1 MFSPRRPHRLHRAS
15 LADRF
20 NRYVR
25 YYRVG
30 LLLAATSVP
39 CLGFLPLSSP
49 LQETLFRAESGLF
62 AQDPADFNVRAD
74 AAPLAS
80 RSYYDGAETIGR
92 VGHEAILRRDILHQ
106 LKKFAHMQYLE
117 EIEKIP
123 EDVREAHREEYKN
136 GILNQYLNSEEIFTQ
151 VLDNHIRKLL
161 FYNDYVV
168 SRPKDQIEEQTKQLE
183 SEFNSKMLP
192 ELKETFGCKT
202 QKELEDYFEREIG
215 SDYAQEKRIFMQQ
228 TLGELW
234 MNYNLGEEDFDPT
247 VVDLRRYYEA
257 HRDVYRVEPRVRW
270 QAMTVYFG
278 RQRSKDEA
286 RRKIAHMGNAV
297 QAEPDPKRQE
307 ALFAE
312 VCRVDSEDVFA
323 SKGGYRDWT
332 ERGSLRSQIVENAIF
347 SEDLPVG
354 SLSRILED
362 ENSLT
367 IARIIERVSERTKS
381 FPEVQEEVREKLIA
395 DRREAMRKTYEERL
409 SQRFSIEIYAITP
422 EEREKWFRSA
432 ERETESATGREVY

>member
-1 MFSPRRPHRLHRAS
+1 MFSPRRPFRFVCALF
-15 LADRF
+15 ADRF
-20 NRYVR
+20 NRR
-25 YYRVG
+25 FGKGRVG
-30 LLLAATSVP
+30 LLIVATSVS
-39 CLGFLPLSSP
+39 CADLALRSPLS
-49 LQETLFRAESGLF
+49 RDVSGVENRLF
-62 AQDPADFNVRAD
+62 AQEPADFNVRAD

-92 VGHEAILRRDILHQ
+92 VGHEAILRRDIHHQ
-106 LKKFAHMQYLE
+106 IKKFAHMQYLE
-117 EIEKIP
+117 EIAKIP
-123 EDVREAHREEYKN
+123 EDVREKHRKEYKD
-136 GILNQYLNSEEIFTQ
+136 GILNQYLNNEEIFAQ
-151 VLDNHIRKLL
+151 ILDNHIRKLL

-183 SEFNSKMLP
+183 SEFDAKMVP

-234 MNYNLGEEDFDPT
+234 LNYNLGEEDFDPT

-257 HRDVYRVEPRVRW
+257 NRDIYRVEPRVRW

-278 RQRSKDEA
+278 RRRSKDEA
-286 RRKIAHMGNAV
+286 RRKLAHMGNAV
-297 QAEPDPKRQE
+297 QAEPDPRRRE

-332 ERGSLRSQIVENAIF
+332 ERGALRSEVVENAIF

-354 SLSRILED
+354 ALSRILED
-362 ENSLT
+362 ESSLT
-367 IARIIERVSERTKS
+367 IARIIERVPERVKS
-381 FPEVQEEVREKLIA
+381 FSEVQEEVREKLIA
-395 DRREAMRKTYEERL
+395 DRREAMRKIYEERL
-409 SQRFSIEIYAITP
+409 SKRFSIEIYAISP

-432 ERETESATGREVY
+432 ERKSESATGREIR

>member
-1 MFSPRRPHRLHRAS
+1 MFSPRRPYRSICAR

-20 NRYVR
+20 YRYVR
-25 YYRVG
+25 YRRVG
-30 LLLAATSVP
+30 LFVVATSVP
-39 CLGFLPLSSP
+39 CLGLVFHLDEPRNVRSVAK
-49 LQETLFRAESGLF
+49 RLF
-62 AQDPADFNVRAD
+62 AQDPADFNVRSD

-106 LKKFAHMQYLE
+106 MKKFAHMQYLE
-117 EIEKIP
+117 EIAKLP
-123 EDVREAHREEYKN
+123 EEVREARRQEYKQ
-136 GILNQYLNSEEIFTQ
+136 GILDQYLNSEEIFTQ
-151 VLDNHIRKLL
+151 ILDNHIRKLL

-183 SEFNSKMLP
+183 AEFDSKMVP
-192 ELKETFGCKT
+192 ELKKTFGCKT

-247 VVDLRRYYEA
+247 VVDLRRYYDANREI
-257 HRDVYRVEPRVRW
+257 YRVKARVRW

-278 RQRSKDEA
+278 RQRSKEEA

-307 ALFAE
+307 TLFAE

-323 SKGGYRDWT
+323 AQGGYRDWT
-332 ERGSLRSQIVENAIF
+332 ERGSLRSQVVENAIF
-347 SEDLPVG
+347 SEDLPVAT
-354 SLSRILED
+354 LSRILED

-367 IARIIERVSERTKS
+367 IARIIERVPERVKS

-395 DRREAMRKTYEERL
+395 DRREAMRKIYEERL
-409 SQRFSIEIYAITP
+409 SKRFSIEIYAITP

-432 ERETESATGREVY
+432 ERETESATGREIR

>member
-1 MFSPRRPHRLHRAS
+1 
-15 LADRF
+15 
-20 NRYVR
+20 
-25 YYRVG
+25 
-30 LLLAATSVP
+30 
-39 CLGFLPLSSP
+39 
-49 LQETLFRAESGLF
+49 
-62 AQDPADFNVRAD
+62 
-74 AAPLAS
+74 
-80 RSYYDGAETIGR
+80 
-92 VGHEAILRRDILHQ
+92 
-106 LKKFAHMQYLE
+106 MQYLE
-117 EIEKIP
+117 EIKKIP
-123 EDVREAHREEYKN
+123 EDVREEHREEYKN

-151 VLDNHIRKLL
+151 ILDVHIRKLL

-183 SEFNSKMLP
+183 AEFDAKMVP
-192 ELKETFGCKT
+192 ELKDSFGCRT
-202 QKELEDYFEREIG
+202 LKELEDYFEREIG

-228 TLGELW
+228 TLGDLW

-278 RQRSKDEA
+278 RQRSKEEA

-297 QAEPDPKRQE
+297 QAESDPRRQE
-307 ALFAE
+307 KLFAE

-323 SKGGYRDWT
+323 SDGGYRDWT
-332 ERGSLRSQIVENAIF
+332 ERGALRSQVVEDAIF

-354 SLSRILED
+354 TLSRILED

-367 IARIIERVSERTKS
+367 IARVVERVSERIKS

-409 SQRFSIEIYAITP
+409 SKRFSIEIYAITP

-432 ERETESATGREVY
+432 ERETESATGREIY

>member
-1 MFSPRRPHRLHRAS
+1 MFSPRRPYRS
-15 LADRF
+15 LCARF
-20 NRYVR
+20 TDYTGRYAR
-25 YYRVG
+25 RYRVG
-30 LLLAATSVP
+30 LFVVACAVS
-39 CLGFLPLSSP
+39 GSP
-49 LQETLFRAESGLF
+49 LPWEAETTFFLDGASAF
-62 AQDPADFNVRAD
+62 AQDASDLNLRSD
-74 AAPLAS
+74 DAPLAS

-123 EDVREAHREEYKN
+123 EDVREERREAYKK
-136 GILNQYLNSEEIFTQ
+136 GILDQYLNSEEIYTQ
-151 VLDNHIRKLL
+151 ILDNHIRKLL

-168 SRPKDQIEEQTKQLE
+168 SRPKDQIAEQTKQLE
-183 SEFNSKMLP
+183 AEFESKMVP
-192 ELKETFGCKT
+192 ELKTTFGCKT
-202 QKELEDYFEREIG
+202 QRELENYFEREIG
-215 SDYAQEKRIFMQQ
+215 TDYAQEKRIFMQQ

-234 MNYNLGEEDFDPT
+234 MNFNLGEEDFDPT
-247 VVDLRRYYEA
+247 VVDLRRYYDANQET
-257 HRDVYRVEPRVRW
+257 YRLSARVRW

-297 QAEPDPKRQE
+297 QAELDPRRQE

-332 ERGSLRSQIVENAIF
+332 ERGTLRSEVVENAIF

-354 SLSRILED
+354 ALSRILED

-367 IARIIERVSERTKS
+367 IVRIIERVPERIKS

-409 SQRFSIEIYAITP
+409 SKRFSIEIYAITP

-432 ERETESATGREVY
+432 ERETESATGREIY

>member
-1 MFSPRRPHRLHRAS
+1 MFSPRRPHSSIRAY
-15 LADRF
+15 LAARF
-20 NRYVR
+20 NRCVR
-25 YYRVG
+25 RRRVA
-30 LLLAATSVP
+30 LLLVATAAPSLAFPFLFSEPSSVAE
-39 CLGFLPLSSP
+39 CSLA
-49 LQETLFRAESGLF
+49 QEPSEL
-62 AQDPADFNVRAD
+62 NVRTD

-80 RSYYDGAETIGR
+80 RSYYDGAETLGR

-123 EDVREAHREEYKN
+123 EDVREEYREEYKK
-136 GILNQYLNSEEIFTQ
+136 GVLQQYLNNEEIFTQ

-183 SEFNSKMLP
+183 EEFNEKMLP

-202 QKELEDYFEREIG
+202 LKELEDYFEREIG

-257 HRDVYRVEPRVRW
+257 NRDVYRVKPRVRW

-278 RQRSKDEA
+278 RKRSKEEA

-297 QAEPDPKRQE
+297 QAESDPKRQE

-332 ERGSLRSQIVENAIF
+332 APGSLRSQVVEKAIF
-347 SEDLPVG
+347 SENLPVG
-354 SLSRILED
+354 ALSRILED
-362 ENSLT
+362 DGSLHPCPQRQWPSQDT
-367 IARIIERVSERTKS
+367 LTYCPRICE
-381 FPEVQEEVREKLIA
+381 P
-395 DRREAMRKTYEERL
+395 
-409 SQRFSIEIYAITP
+409 P
-422 EEREKWFRSA
+422 PRS
-432 ERETESATGREVY
+432 R

>member
-1 MFSPRRPHRLHRAS
+1 MFSPRRPYRSICAHF
-15 LADRF
+15 ADRF
-20 NRYVR
+20 NRHVR

-30 LLLAATSVP
+30 LLAATCAVP
-39 CLGFLPLSSP
+39 CAPLPF
-49 LQETLFRAESGLF
+49 ETEINFFASGSQAF
-62 AQDPADFNVRAD
+62 AQDASDLNVRSD
-74 AAPLAS
+74 DAPLAS
-80 RSYYDGAETIGR
+80 RSYYDGAETLGR

-123 EDVREAHREEYKN
+123 EDVREAHRAAYKQ
-136 GILNQYLNSEEIFTQ
+136 GLLEQFLNSEEIFTQ
-151 VLDNHIRKLL
+151 ILDNHIRKLL

-168 SRPKDQIEEQTKQLE
+168 SRPKDQIEEQTKQLQA
-183 SEFNSKMLP
+183 EFDSKMIP
-192 ELKETFGCKT
+192 EMKETFGCKT

-215 SDYAQEKRIFMQQ
+215 TDFAQEKRIFMQQ

-247 VVDLRRYYEA
+247 VVDLRRYYDA
-257 HRDVYRVEPRVRW
+257 NRDIYRVEPRVRW

-297 QAEPDPKRQE
+297 QAESDPRRQE

-323 SKGGYRDWT
+323 SQGGYRDWT
-332 ERGSLRSQIVENAIF
+332 ERGALRSEVVENAIF

-354 SLSRILED
+354 ALSRILED
-362 ENSLT
+362 DGSLT
-367 IARIIERVSERTKS
+367 IVRIIDRVSERTKS

-409 SQRFSIEIYAITP
+409 SKRFSIEIYAITP

-432 ERETESATGREVY
+432 ERETESATGREIR

>member
-1 MFSPRRPHRLHRAS
+1 MFSPRRPFRPIRAF
-15 LADRF
+15 LADRSS
-20 NRYVR
+20 R
-25 YYRVG
+25 RVI
-30 LLLAATSVP
+30 LLTAATSVP
-39 CLGFLPLSSP
+39 CLGLALSSLEP
-49 LQETLFRAESGLF
+49 QVVFRAETRLF
-62 AQDPADFNVRAD
+62 AQDSSDLNVRAEN
-74 AAPLAS
+74 ATLAS

-92 VGHEAILRRDILHQ
+92 VGHEAILRRDIHHQ

-117 EIEKIP
+117 EIEKLP
-123 EDVREAHREEYKN
+123 EEARESRRDEYKN
-136 GILNQYLNSEEIFTQ
+136 GILHQYLNNEDIFTQ
-151 VLDNHIRKLL
+151 ILDNHIRKLL
-161 FYNDYVV
+161 FYNDYIV

-183 SEFNSKMLP
+183 AEFDAKMVP

-202 QKELEDYFEREIG
+202 QKDLENYFEREIG

-234 MNYNLGEEDFDPT
+234 MNYNLGEEEFDPT

-257 HRDVYRVEPRVRW
+257 NREIYRVEARVRW

-297 QAEPDPKRQE
+297 QAELDPRRQE

-332 ERGSLRSQIVENAIF
+332 ERGALRSQIVENAIF

-367 IARIIERVSERTKS
+367 IARIIERIPERIKS

-409 SQRFSIEIYAITP
+409 SKRFSIEIYAITP

-432 ERETESATGREVY
+432 ERETESATGREIY

>member
-1 MFSPRRPHRLHRAS
+1 
-15 LADRF
+15 
-20 NRYVR
+20 
-25 YYRVG
+25 
-30 LLLAATSVP
+30 
-39 CLGFLPLSSP
+39 
-49 LQETLFRAESGLF
+49 
-62 AQDPADFNVRAD
+62 
-74 AAPLAS
+74 
-80 RSYYDGAETIGR
+80 
-92 VGHEAILRRDILHQ
+92 
-106 LKKFAHMQYLE
+106 
-117 EIEKIP
+117 EKIP
-123 EDVREAHREEYKN
+123 EDVREAHRKEYKN
-136 GILNQYLNSEEIFTQ
+136 GIINLYLSNEEIFTQ
-151 VLDNHIRKLL
+151 ILDNHIRKLL

-183 SEFNSKMLP
+183 TEFNAKMLP

-257 HRDVYRVEPRVRW
+257 NREVYRVQPRVRW

-278 RQRSKDEA
+278 RQRSKEEA

-323 SKGGYRDWT
+323 SEGGYRDWT

-347 SEDLPVG
+347 SEDLPIG

-362 ENSLT
+362 ESSLT
-367 IARIIERVSERTKS
+367 IARIIERVPERVKS
-381 FPEVQEEVREKLIA
+381 FTEVQEEVREKLIA
-395 DRREAMRKTYEERL
+395 DRREAMRKIYEERL
-409 SQRFSIEIYAITP
+409 SKRFSIEIYAITP

-432 ERETESATGREVY
+432 ERETESATGREIY